1 MVVLYMGEDHMSLG
15 DGGMAKTPVLTWKGG
30 EVYHSLGDSPSC
42 MASELSR
49 QSLVWNLLLQT
60 PE

>member
-1 MVVLYMGEDHMSLG
+1 
-15 DGGMAKTPVLTWKGG
+15 MAKTPVLTWKGG
-30 EVYHSLGDSPSC
+30 EVYHSLGDIPSC

-49 QSLVWNLLLQT
+49 ESLVWNLLLQT